1 MRGAADRVG
10 VLRPLRIRDFRLLW
24 IGMTVS
30 MVGDGIYIIAI
41 ALQVLEISNSASA
54 LAGVGIAWT
63 LPQVVLMLASGALSD
78 RIDRRRLMIAGDVV
92 RLIAIGAIGALSIAG
107 DLTLPMLYVLVV
119 GYGIGQAIFWPAFS
133 SIVPTIVP
141 PETLVEA
148 NSLAQVVRPF
158 SYMLVG
164 PVVGGVLS
172 GTLGPGWAFVIDG
185 ASFGFSAL
193 MILLMRARTQTR
205 RDTDVA
211 SVWREM
217 KEGLRYVRRET
228 WIWAAL
234 VGATIS
240 LLCTW
245 GPWETLV
252 PYVITNDLGG
262 TGIALGL
269 VFGAGGLGSVVA
281 AIVMGQRGS
290 LPRKPVTVL
299 YLAWAIGMYGVAGF
313 GVVHTVWQ
321 AMLVAFVAEG
331 SIAVLVVVWYTLLQ
345 RLVPRDI
352 QGRVFSLDWMISIA
366 GVPLS
371 FAIVGPFAGWIGERT
386 TLILAGL
393 LGGSVTLAFLL
404 IPGARDPERD
414 PAKIERLRRD
424 PDREPTPEPT
434 VVAR

>member
-1 MRGAADRVG
+1 
-10 VLRPLRIRDFRLLW
+10 
-24 IGMTVS
+24 
-30 MVGDGIYIIAI
+30 
-41 ALQVLEISNSASA
+41 
-54 LAGVGIAWT
+54 
-63 LPQVVLMLASGALSD
+63 
-78 RIDRRRLMIAGDVV
+78 
-92 RLIAIGAIGALSIAG
+92 
-107 DLTLPMLYVLVV
+107 MLYVLVV

-141 PETLVEA
+141 EEHLVEA

-158 SYMLVG
+158 SYMLLG

-172 GTLGPGWAFVIDG
+172 ETLGTGWAFVVDG

-193 MILLMRARTQTR
+193 MILLMRARTETR
-205 RDTDVA
+205 GGARVSA
-211 SVWREM
+211 VWLEM

-252 PYVITNDLGG
+252 PFVVTNDLRAEGG
-262 TGIALGL
+262 ALGL

-281 AIVMGQRGS
+281 AIVMGQRGA

-299 YLAWAIGMYGVAGF
+299 YVAWAIGMYGVAGF
-313 GVVHTVWQ
+313 GVVRTVWQ

-331 SIAVLVVVWYTLLQ
+331 SIAVLIVVWYTLLQ
-345 RLVPRDI
+345 RLVPRPL

-371 FAIVGPFAGWIGERT
+371 FAIVGPLADLIGART
-386 TLILAGL
+386 TLIVAGL

-414 PAKIERLRRD
+414 PALIERLRS
-424 PDREPTPEPT
+424 EPERAPAAEPT
-434 VVAR
+434 VAAR